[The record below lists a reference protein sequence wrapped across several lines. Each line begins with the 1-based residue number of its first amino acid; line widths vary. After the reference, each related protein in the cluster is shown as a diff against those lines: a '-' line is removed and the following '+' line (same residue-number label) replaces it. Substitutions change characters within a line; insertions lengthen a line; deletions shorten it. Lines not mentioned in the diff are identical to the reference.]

1 MLLTSVLPFSV
12 QQAQQLDQL
21 KHMREHLDEEIK
33 KEEEMIKQHQVG
45 RGGVVVGKGIK
56 QHQVGRGLGGE
67 GLSLVQL
74 EHLKHL
80 REHFLEEME
89 TEDQTASARG
99 VS

>member
-1 MLLTSVLPFSV
+1 MLLTSFLPFSV

-45 RGGVVVGKGIK
+45 RGVVVGKE
-56 QHQVGRGLGGE
+56 Q
-67 GLSLVQL
+67 
-74 EHLKHL
+74 LKHL
-80 REHFLEEME
+80 REHLLEEME
-89 TEDQTASARG
+89 KEDQTASLRG